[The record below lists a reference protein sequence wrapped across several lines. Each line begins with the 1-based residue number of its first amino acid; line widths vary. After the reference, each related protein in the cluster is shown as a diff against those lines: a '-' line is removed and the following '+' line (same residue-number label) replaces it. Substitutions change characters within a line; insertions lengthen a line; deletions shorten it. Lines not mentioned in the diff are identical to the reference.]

1 MLLDELKKMIKEF
14 ETVLVKDERF
24 KDDAS
29 FKNQVKI
36 IYSKDKKPTNLMA
49 PILLGNLS
57 SINNTDEITKLKN
70 RIKYLEKIENIPC
83 NCEEKTSDSL
93 FETEPLLRIVERI
106 GRDMLNRTSI
116 EEDLQIYFHEMGEDS
131 TKLHAIETDKL
142 VDFFKDT
149 SFKFKKVLASK
160 TDGTRKEIITD
171 KYNDISREDL
181 KKIIDEF
188 KRTH

>member
-24 KDDAS
+24 KDDVS

-83 NCEEKTSDSL
+83 NCEEQTSDSL
-93 FETEPLLRIVERI
+93 FESCSSFGLRRQGPEILNSLFLLPKFLI
-106 GRDMLNRTSI
+106 
-116 EEDLQIYFHEMGEDS
+116 
-131 TKLHAIETDKL
+131 
-142 VDFFKDT
+142 T
-149 SFKFKKVLASK
+149 SFCCSCVTSK
-160 TDGTRKEIITD
+160 LIMYT
-171 KYNDISREDL
+171 
-181 KKIIDEF
+181 
-188 KRTH
+188 